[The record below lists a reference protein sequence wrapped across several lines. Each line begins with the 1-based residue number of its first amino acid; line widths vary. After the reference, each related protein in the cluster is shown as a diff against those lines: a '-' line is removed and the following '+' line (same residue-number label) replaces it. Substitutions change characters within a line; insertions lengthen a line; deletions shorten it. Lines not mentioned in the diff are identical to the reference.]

1 MIITKPLS
9 HSVQLLSRVRLFA
22 TPWIAAR
29 QASLSIT
36 NSRSSLKLMSVESV
50 MPSSLLILYRPL
62 LFLPSIFPSIRIF
75 SSELVLCI
83 RWPKYWSLSLIISPF
98 SEYLGLISL
107 GWTGWISLQSKGL
120 SRVFSTTTVP
130 KHQFFSAHLSL
141 WSNSHIH
148 TRLPEKPQLWQ
159 DGPLSAEGCVCF

>member
-1 MIITKPLS
+1 MDGTHRLPCPSLSPELLQTCVHRVGDAIQLSHPLS
-9 HSVQLLSRVRLFA
+9 SFLLPPS
-22 TPWIAAR
+22 
-29 QASLSIT
+29 
-36 NSRSSLKLMSVESV
+36 
-50 MPSSLLILYRPL
+50 PSST
-62 LFLPSIFPSIRIF
+62 IRIF

-148 TRLPEKPQLWQ
+148 TRLPEKPQLWL